1 MSINSLDGISL
12 PDGLVWTDE
21 FAHAAVAQSVKRAL
35 DGSLVVFYG
44 GIPSG
49 REITLA
55 SEPDAGW
62 FTREQV
68 EAIEL
73 RARSPGAVLPL
84 MLRGQSWLVMFR
96 YHQAPA
102 FEATPLIPRVNPA
115 PGDFYLGTLKLMTL

>member
-1 MSINSLDGISL
+1 MSINSLDGVPL

-21 FAHAAVAQSVKRAL
+21 FANAAVAQSVKRAL

-44 GIPSG
+44 GIQSG
-49 REITLA
+49 TQITLT

-73 RARSPGAVLPL
+73 RARSPGAMYPL
-84 MLRGQSWLVMFR
+84 TLRGQSSLVMFR
-96 YHQAPA
+96 HHEAPA
-102 FEATPLIPRVNPA
+102 FEATPLISRPNPA